1 MDDCANQ
8 ADRLLK
14 QTNFEVPL
22 KSATACI
29 YQIVA
34 DLIDGVEEGADVLPL
49 EEIRRGLHHIRC
61 MAGEILVMCIST
73 SIRYLE
79 LW

>member
-1 MDDCANQ
+1 MDYCANQ

-14 QTNFEVPL
+14 YTIFEVPL
-22 KSATACI
+22 KNAQKCI

-34 DLIDGVEEGADVLPL
+34 DLIHGVEEGPDVLPL

-61 MAGEILVMCIST
+61 MAGEKNFMCIST

>member
-1 MDDCANQ
+1 MVDIVDDCANQ

-14 QTNFEVPL
+14 QVQL
-22 KSATACI
+22 KSARKCI

-34 DLIDGVEEGADVLPL
+34 DLIDGVEEGADVFPL

-61 MAGEILVMCIST
+61 MAGEKKIMCIST